1 MGRLPGGGNS
11 NSSIKHI
18 GLTYLHE
25 AGQQDPEGDLE
36 GRPHMCVVNA
46 QDWKGLSRLHAMFS
60 DGMVNRVALWMVR
73 CLRWG
78 SGDIPN
84 RAFPWRFRAG
94 GRAELEAMAPENR

>member
-1 MGRLPGGGNS
+1 
-11 NSSIKHI
+11 
-18 GLTYLHE
+18 
-25 AGQQDPEGDLE
+25 
-36 GRPHMCVVNA
+36 
-46 QDWKGLSRLHAMFS
+46 MFS